1 MYLTENFLLRIFLKT
16 IDLLLNTK
24 NRKTSKNIIKINK
37 ILISNIGHLGDVVIS
52 TAVIKLIKSNYPDV
66 KIGFLTSTWSL
77 PIIKESSQVD
87 FSHTFDH
94 FMLNRGKSIFERLK
108 FHSKSAS
115 KSKKEILLINYDAA
129 IDLRHFFPNS
139 IFLLYK
145 SKIPIITG
153 FNSGGFG
160 PLLNFSHN
168 WENKNQHLSKY
179 HLELVHDIFSQ
190 INDTNNLKT
199 NLNLHFDINEE
210 NILLRQNKLK
220 RNNYVIFHPGTG
232 NPVRKWPNNY
242 WVQLA
247 NLLLEQGE
255 YIVFTGKSYN
265 ENQDIISITKNITT
279 SKYIN
284 LCDQL
289 SYIDYCTIVKNSKY
303 LVSVESF
310 AGHLSGALNKAAVI
324 IGSGTTNKHQ
334 WRPLGDSVKYITKD
348 IWCSPCYM
356 GSGCETMDCIN
367 LITPSIVYNEI
378 IKFV

>member
-1 MYLTENFLLRIFLKT
+1 MYLTKKFFPRIFLKT
-16 IDLLLNTK
+16 IDLFLNTK
-24 NRKTSKNIIKINK
+24 NRKTSKTKIKINK

-52 TAVIKLIKSNYPDV
+52 TAMIEHIKSNYPDV

-77 PIIKESSQVD
+77 QVIKENSQID

-94 FMLNRGKSIFERLK
+94 FMLNRGKSIFGRLK
-108 FHSKSAS
+108 LHSKSAT
-115 KSKKEILLINYDAA
+115 KSKKEISLINYDAA

-179 HLELVHDIFSQ
+179 HLELVHDIFFQ
-190 INDTNNLKT
+190 INDTNLNT

-232 NPVRKWPNNY
+232 NPIRKWPNNY
-242 WVQLA
+242 WAQLA
-247 NLLLEQGE
+247 NALLEQGE
-255 YIVFTGKSYN
+255 YIVLTGKGYN

-279 SKYIN
+279 SGYIN

-303 LVSVESF
+303 IVSVESF
-310 AGHLSGALNKAAVI
+310 TGHLSGSLNKDAVI

-334 WRPLGDSVKYITKD
+334 WRPLGDSVRYITKD
-348 IWCSPCYM
+348 ILCSPCYI
-356 GSGCETMDCIN
+356 GSGCKTMDCIN
-367 LITPSIVYNEI
+367 LITPSFVYNEI
-378 IKFV
+378 KKIV